1 MYDAQT
7 MLVQG
12 NGNTSFYGP
21 WFPRGG
27 NYGIFSLEVVALGV
41 DGTPN
46 LRVTLM
52 EKNASDAGNGQDVS
66 GVTFERASVGIA
78 STDYSFDVEASGFQ
92 GFEELIRY
100 RYELVITGGSG
111 SATNWVTFRMLSP
124 SWYDKV

>member
-46 LRVTLM
+46 LKVSLLS
-52 EKNASDAGNGQDVS
+52 KNSSDPGNGQDLSLVMI
-66 GVTFERASVGIA
+66 EKASAGII
-78 STDYSFDVEASGFQ
+78 SQDYSFDVGGTGFQ